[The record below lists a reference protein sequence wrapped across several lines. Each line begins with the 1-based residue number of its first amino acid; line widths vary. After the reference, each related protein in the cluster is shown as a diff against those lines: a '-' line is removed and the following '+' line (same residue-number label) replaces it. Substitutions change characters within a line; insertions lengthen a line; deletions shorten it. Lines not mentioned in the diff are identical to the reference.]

1 MHFLFGCFFFLWRD
15 LGKRQHPIIK
25 SVGRKSESCYYGDI
39 SISQGFPDQRSTESL
54 KRVRRAAGNKKKDL
68 RHKSSAVHPQRG
80 DGRVPLDLTA
90 FVGQEAS
97 LGREQQS
104 FILVP
109 SRSIRGE
116 GFGVRD

>member
-1 MHFLFGCFFFLWRD
+1 MVTSLSAKGSQTS
-15 LGKRQHPIIK
+15 GA
-25 SVGRKSESCYYGDI
+25 RK
-39 SISQGFPDQRSTESL
+39 SL

-80 DGRVPLDLTA
+80 DGSVPLDLTA

-97 LGREQQS
+97 LGREQQT

-109 SRSIRGE
+109 SRSISGE
-116 GFGVRD
+116 GSGVRD